1 MWKHK
6 DELEP
11 DLRTNFSKIQNIS
24 FSLWIILYWPFL
36 FVVKCTALEQKLK
49 RLSEDL
55 SCQRQNAES
64 ARCSLEQKLKEKEKE
79 FQEVRWM
86 DSWGVCLEGSCWA
99 FHSFVIWKEWL
110 FVITWGVLRVG
121 NSFVRK
127 RLPIF
132 SFTLPSFSFRLEKRL
147 SSQNVLFYL
156 CPLISCKTCGLAN
169 TLER

>member
-11 DLRTNFSKIQNIS
+11 DLRAIFLKIQNIS
-24 FSLWIILYWPFL
+24 FSLWIILCWPFL

-110 FVITWGVLRVG
+110 LLSLGVFCEWGTPLWGRGCPYFPSHFHLSVFNWRSNSVVRMFFFIRVLWFLVKPVG
-121 NSFVRK
+121 WQ
-127 RLPIF
+127 IH
-132 SFTLPSFSFRLEKRL
+132 
-147 SSQNVLFYL
+147 
-156 CPLISCKTCGLAN
+156 
-169 TLER
+169 